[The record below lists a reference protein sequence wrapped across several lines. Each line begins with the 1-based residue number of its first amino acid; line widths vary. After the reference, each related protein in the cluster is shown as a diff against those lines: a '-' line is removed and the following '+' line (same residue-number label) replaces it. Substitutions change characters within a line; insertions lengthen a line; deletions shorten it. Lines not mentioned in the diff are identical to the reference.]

1 MAEAVTCDTSGV
13 ASETLE
19 RGSYVLMADGTYAKR
34 IVIVTGG
41 DPMDCTQ
48 TGITAEQAAR
58 GSYTVLSAGQYAQQ
72 VIDVT

>member
-1 MAEAVTCDTSGV
+1 MAEAVTCDTTGLST
-13 ASETLE
+13 SELE
-19 RGSYVLMADGTYAKR
+19 RGSYVLLGDGTYAKR

-48 TGITAEQAAR
+48 TGVTAQQAAR
-58 GSYTVLSAGQYAQQ
+58 GSFTVLSAGQYAQQ